1 MNFREKYGQWGIVL
15 GATEGI
21 GKANAFELARRGM
34 DVILVGRRKEAL
46 EILASE
52 INAETGR
59 EIKVLPQDLSEY
71 DAAEK
76 LIEATKDL
84 DMGLINYV
92 ACLHSMGQYN
102 KVDYAKYEQMY
113 RVNIR
118 TFSKLLHH
126 FIGLFKERNRGAFVT
141 IGSLSGWTSLPFCA
155 EYAAQKSYMMALTE
169 GVAYECKNT
178 NVDVLLMVAGSTIT
192 PTWLQ
197 NKPADEDTCAAAM
210 YPEEVAKE
218 GLDQLGVHMSYLVGE
233 RNRKNQQKR
242 ITEHSRD
249 EIIAELG
256 KMFTHMA

>member
-1 MNFREKYGQWGIVL
+1 MNFREKYGQWAIVL

-46 EILASE
+46 ENLAKE
-52 INAETGR
+52 INEETGR
-59 EIKVLPQDLSEY
+59 EIRVLPQDLSEY
-71 DAAEK
+71 DAADK

-102 KVDYAKYEQMY
+102 KVDYSKYEQMY

-169 GVAYECKNT
+169 GVAYECKKT

-192 PTWLQ
+192 PTWLK
-197 NKPADEDTCAAAM
+197 NKPADKDAVAAM
-210 YPEEVAKE
+210 YPEDVAKE
-218 GLDQLGVHMSYLVGE
+218 GLDQLGIKMSYLVGE
-233 RNRKNQQKR
+233 RNRINQKKR
-242 ITEHSRD
+242 VSIKERD
-249 EIIAELG
+249 EIIEELG

>member
-21 GKANAFELARRGM
+21 GKANAYELARRGM

-46 EILASE
+46 EALAKD
-52 INAETGR
+52 INNETGR
-59 EIKVLPQDLSEY
+59 EIRVLQQDLSEY

-76 LIEATKDL
+76 IIDYTKDL

-92 ACLHSMGQYN
+92 ACLHSMGQYD
-102 KVDYAKYEQMY
+102 KVDYSKYEQMY

-126 FIGLFKERNRGAFVT
+126 CIGEFKERNRGAFVT

-155 EYAAQKSYMMALTE
+155 EYAAQKSYMMTLTE
-169 GVAYECKNT
+169 GVAYECKDT

-197 NKPADEDTCAAAM
+197 NKPADEDAVAAAM
-210 YPEEVAKE
+210 YPEDVAKE
-218 GLDQLGVHMSYLVGE
+218 GLDQLGVKFSYLVGE
-233 RNRKNQQKR
+233 RNRKNHKKR
-242 ITEHSRD
+242 IETKERD
-249 EIIAELG
+249 EIIEELG
-256 KMFTHMA
+256 KMFTHRG

>member
-1 MNFREKYGQWGIVL
+1 MNFREKYGQWAIVL

-46 EILASE
+46 DNLAKE
-52 INAETGR
+52 INEETGR
-59 EIKVLPQDLSEY
+59 DIRVLQQDLSEY
-71 DAAEK
+71 DATDK

-92 ACLHSMGQYN
+92 ACLHAMGQYN

-118 TFSKLLHH
+118 TFSKLLHY
-126 FIGLFKERNRGAFVT
+126 FIGMFKERNRGAFVT
-141 IGSLSGWTSLPFCA
+141 IGSLCGWTSLPFCA
-155 EYAAQKSYMMALTE
+155 EYSAQKAYMMALTE

-197 NKPADEDTCAAAM
+197 NKPADEDAVAAAM
-210 YPEEVAKE
+210 YPEDVARE
-218 GLDQLGVHMSYLVGE
+218 GLDQLGVKMSYLVGE
-233 RNRKNQQKR
+233 RNREHQKKR
-242 ITEHSRD
+242 VSTKDRD
-249 EIIAELG
+249 EIIEELG

>member
-1 MNFREKYGQWGIVL
+1 MNFREKYGQWGIIL

-21 GKANAFELARRGM
+21 GKANAYELARRGM

-46 EILASE
+46 EVLAKE
-52 INAETGR
+52 ISQETGR
-59 EIKVLPQDLSEY
+59 EIRVIKQDLSEY
-71 DAAEK
+71 NAADK
-76 LIEATKDL
+76 IINATKDL

-92 ACLHSMGQYN
+92 ACLHAMGQYN
-102 KVDYAKYEQMY
+102 KVDYEKYEQMY

-118 TFSKLLHH
+118 TFSKLLHY

-155 EYAAQKSYMMALTE
+155 EYAAQKSYMMTLTE

-192 PTWLQ
+192 PTWLK
-197 NKPADEDTCAAAM
+197 NKPGDEDAVAAAM
-210 YPEEVAKE
+210 YPEDVARE
-218 GLDQLGVHMSYLVGE
+218 GLDQLGIKLSHLVGE
-233 RNRKNQQKR
+233 KNRENHKKR
-242 ITEHSRD
+242 LATQDRD
-249 EIIAELG
+249 EIIEELG

>member
-1 MNFREKYGQWGIVL
+1 MNFKEKYGQWAIVL

-21 GKANAFELARRGM
+21 GKANAFEFARRGM

-46 EILASE
+46 EILANE
-52 INAETGR
+52 INLETGR
-59 EIKVLPQDLSEY
+59 EIKVFPQDLSEI

-76 LIEATKDL
+76 IIDYTKNL

-92 ACLHSMGQYN
+92 ACLHAMGQYN
-102 KVDYAKYEQMY
+102 KVDYSKYEQMY

-126 FIGLFKERNRGAFVT
+126 FINLFKNRNRGAFVT

-178 NVDVLLMVAGSTIT
+178 NVDVLLMTAGSTIT
-192 PTWLQ
+192 PTWLK
-197 NKPADEDTCAAAM
+197 NKPADEDSVAAAM
-210 YPEEVAKE
+210 YPEDVAKE
-218 GLDQLGVHMSYLVGE
+218 GLDQLGVSLSYLVGE
-233 RNRKNQQKR
+233 RNRIIQQKR
-242 ITEHSRD
+242 ITTLSRD
-249 EIIAELG
+249 EIINEFG
-256 KMFTHMA
+256 QKFDHMA